1 VLINYTNTTNGNKQ
15 QVQLE
20 SRGRRAAEE
29 ANKGLQ
35 VEADNARQAV
45 RDLQV
50 KVDKAESEVYYIS
63 SINILCIKYYATAA
77 SAITS
82 AVGACT
88 Q

>member
-1 VLINYTNTTNGNKQ
+1 
-15 QVQLE
+15 VQLE

-50 KVDKAESEVYYIS
+50 KVDKAESEVYTLLHT
-63 SINILCIKYYATAA
+63 ILHYVLLLYYTHVSVLYAYYYT
-77 SAITS
+77 I
-82 AVGACT
+82 VL
-88 Q
+88 

>member
-1 VLINYTNTTNGNKQ
+1 
-15 QVQLE
+15 VQLE

-50 KVDKAESEVYYIS
+50 KVDKAESEVYTLLHTILHTILHYVI
-63 SINILCIKYYATAA
+63 ILCYTHLLHYVILLYYTH
-77 SAITS
+77 AITL
-82 AVGACT
+82 CDT
-88 Q
+88 IIL